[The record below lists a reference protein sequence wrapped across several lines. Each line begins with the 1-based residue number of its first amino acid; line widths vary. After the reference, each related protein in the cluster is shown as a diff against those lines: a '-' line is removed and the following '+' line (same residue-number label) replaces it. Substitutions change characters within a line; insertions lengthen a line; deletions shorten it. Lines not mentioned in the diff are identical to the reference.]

1 MKHECGKPPRYLCV
15 YCNYKSVY
23 KHDVQKHARRKHPNG
38 DNAVIELYNTT
49 GKHRKFD
56 SGFLM
61 MHETFGQLDSS
72 DSSSSKKYPCPNPNC
87 TSVFKE
93 KRHLGTHINYHCG
106 KPPRFQCPY
115 CEYMSHMKCN
125 VKTHCKKRHSDQ
137 EIWVVERYSSRVPGN
152 FPCLNGNCGSAF
164 KDELHLRK
172 HLKTC
177 GAPPRFK
184 CTYCDHSSKWS
195 SDMRKH
201 VQVVHPGSEKAG
213 TTV

>member
-1 MKHECGKPPRYLCV
+1 
-15 YCNYKSVY
+15 
-23 KHDVQKHARRKHPNG
+23 
-38 DNAVIELYNTT
+38 
-49 GKHRKFD
+49 
-56 SGFLM
+56 
-61 MHETFGQLDSS
+61 
-72 DSSSSKKYPCPNPNC
+72 KKYPCPNPNC

-201 VQVVHPGSEKAG
+201 VQVVHPGSEFHCPNKNCTKVFNWRSNLTRHMKYECG
-213 TTV
+213 KSPRFRCSRC